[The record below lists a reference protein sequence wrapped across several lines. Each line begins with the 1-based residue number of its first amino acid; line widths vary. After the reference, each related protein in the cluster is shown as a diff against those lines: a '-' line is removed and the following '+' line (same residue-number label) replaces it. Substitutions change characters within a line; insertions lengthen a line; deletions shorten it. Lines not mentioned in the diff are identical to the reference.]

1 VRAMSVWRRALL
13 AAILPAV
20 LGAIV
25 VALLLGGDER
35 HGASVETIAIESDAV
50 GRTLPVSVVVPEGAG
65 DEPRPLLV
73 FLHGRDGDEQ
83 SGLTEEMY
91 SALAEQGRLAP
102 VVAFPNGGEA
112 SYWHDRA
119 DGAWGRWAA
128 REVVDEVAARFRI
141 DRERIAIGGISMGG
155 FGALNLARIY
165 PDRFCAVGG
174 HSAALWRT
182 EGRRPPARSTTRPT
196 SSATTSWAPQLRTP
210 PCTENARSGS
220 TWGART
226 PSAQRSRSS
235 RPRSRR
241 AGPTWRRARGKGG
254 TRARTGRTT
263 GTSTCASTLP
273 PSSAVPRAGCERRHV
288 G

>member
-155 FGALNLARIY
+155 FGTLNLARIY

-182 EGRRPPARSTTRPT
+182 GGETAAGSFDDEADFERNDVLGAAAANPAVYGQRPVWLDVGREDPFRPAVQELA
-196 SSATTSWAPQLRTP
+196 ATLEAGGADL
-210 PCTENARSGS
+210 E
-220 TWGART
+220 ART
-226 PSAQRSRSS
+226 WEGGHESS
-235 RPRSRR
+235 YWADHWDEYLRFYGAALERC
-241 AGPTWRRARGKGG
+241 PTGG
-254 TRARTGRTT
+254 
-263 GTSTCASTLP
+263 
-273 PSSAVPRAGCERRHV
+273 V
-288 G
+288 